1 MFWQAFIH
9 SSFLDCCLSCR
20 AWAFGSSYWCWRT
33 PASHWSPSFL
43 WMCCGHAY
51 RISKDGSDW
60 RRFED
65 QLPETIWKPRVG
77 FFWTRECPEY
87 PLNQMEHKAL
97 IWFPFVL
104 NNIARG
110 CEGLEIFEIPWLTCM
125 YAGPCFCFLL
135 KVVVVINMFYH
146 ITVLY
151 TIYCCIAAI
160 LLFY

>member
-9 SSFLDCCLSCR
+9 SSFLDCYLSCR

-33 PASHWSPSFL
+33 PASHWSPSFVNVL
-43 WMCCGHAY
+43 WSCLQNKQSWI
-51 RISKDGSDW
+51 R
-60 RRFED
+60 
-65 QLPETIWKPRVG
+65 LKPSESLELVSFG
-77 FFWTRECPEY
+77 QENVQNI
-87 PLNQMEHKAL
+87 PLNQMEHKAYKAL

-110 CEGLEIFEIPWLTCM
+110 CEGLEIFEIPWQTCM

-160 LLFY
+160 LLLY